1 MNTKSKV
8 LIGLMAVCLLGTVG
22 SALALAKNDASATG
36 TPGAFDKAVYLYW
49 GHEATTAEIAD
60 VENLQPS
67 TPQYRYLEV
76 SPQSTKTVAGNVT
89 LTFTLAQTAGEHH
102 LQGLT
107 ISVYKTESL
116 ATDGTVA
123 GLIEGKSAAPVLNAS
138 NLSGQTSF
146 AVAADAAA
154 HETKAYYAIEI
165 SWSGAND
172 QTEGHEEYTM
182 SGSLTIAQAFGA

>member
-8 LIGLMAVCLLGTVG
+8 LIGLMAICLLGGVG
-22 SALALAKNDASATG
+22 STLALTRTGASATG

-67 TPQYRYLEV
+67 IAQYRYLEV

-89 LTFTLAQTAGEHH
+89 LTFTLAQTAGNHH

-107 ISVYKTESL
+107 ISVYKTASL
-116 ATDGTVA
+116 ATDETVA
-123 GLIEGKSAAPVLNAS
+123 GLINGVSAAPVLTAA
-138 NLSGQTSF
+138 NLSGTTSF
-146 AVAADAAA
+146 AVAAAENA
-154 HETKAYYAIEI
+154 HETKAYYAIAI
-165 SWSGAND
+165 NWSGAND
-172 QTEGHEEYTM
+172 AEHEEYTL
-182 SGSLTIAQAFGA
+182 SGSLTIAQAFAA